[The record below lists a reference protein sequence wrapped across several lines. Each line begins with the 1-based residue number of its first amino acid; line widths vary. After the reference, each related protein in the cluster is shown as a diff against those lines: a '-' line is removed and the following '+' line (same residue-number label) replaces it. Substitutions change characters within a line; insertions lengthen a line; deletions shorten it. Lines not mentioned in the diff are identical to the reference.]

1 MIHLLLYV
9 LKGLKG
15 TVVRRWILDLLILI
29 QNVPESEL
37 EIAIK
42 ELFSLYAA
50 AAATI
55 DQLNQNNN
63 QIKVRIGPHCSGVI

>member
-1 MIHLLLYV
+1 M
-9 LKGLKG
+9 
-15 TVVRRWILDLLILI
+15 
-29 QNVPESEL
+29 PESEL

-42 ELFSLYAA
+42 ELFNLYAA

-63 QIKVRIGPHCSGVI
+63 QIKVRIGPQCSEVI